1 MAKETKYDYN
11 KDLDIFHI
19 YTSEID
25 SGIKGGLTYGNFNID
40 IGENGKIL
48 GIELEGASSILNM
61 APEKLQNLDKTS
73 LIIKKTGNLLF
84 IGFSVVRGSENSI
97 IQINVPME
105 KECLAIY
112 N

>member
-1 MAKETKYDYN
+1 MAKETKYDYD
-11 KDLDIFHI
+11 KDLDIFHV

-61 APEKLQNLDKTS
+61 APEKLASLDS
-73 LIIKKTGNLLF
+73 ARLIIRKTGNLLF
-84 IGFSVVRGSENSI
+84 IGFSVVKGAENSI
-97 IQINVPME
+97 IQVNVPME
-105 KECLAIY
+105 KECLVIP